1 MDLEKTQP
9 NIFHIH
15 IDATNFPVELE
26 TFAIQKL
33 GFVDS
38 DFSGHPEGYAHFE
51 PQRHLTLKLNTRQ
64 EFSETWEKLENK
76 ADESSDFVGYLEG
89 EFIPKDE
96 FIPYKPYQDE
106 PLNFNVKRRTLKSSS
121 GEQFRQTEF
130 HLTME
135 KTKTNSTLI
144 KRLLDSGL
152 YGAYIPKKDGEFL
165 VLTTQGF
172 IKDIV
177 PLYEELKRH
186 LLKVG
191 GAYRCTL
198 KEERA
203 LKFKMYGIQP
213 ENLPEI
219 ADEIEYIKN

>member
-1 MDLEKTQP
+1 MIAEKTQP

-26 TFAIQKL
+26 NFAIQEL
-33 GFVDS
+33 GFVNT
-38 DFSGHPEGYAHFE
+38 DFGGHPEGYVHFE
-51 PQRHLTLKLNTRQ
+51 PQRHLTLKLNTKQ
-64 EFSETWEKLENK
+64 EFTRTWERLERK
-76 ADESSDFVGYLEG
+76 ADECPDYVGYLEG
-89 EFIPKDE
+89 EFIPSDE

-106 PLNFNVKRRTLKSSS
+106 PMPFKVERRTLHSSKN
-121 GEQFRQTEF
+121 EHFRQTEF

-135 KTKTNSTLI
+135 KSKTSPILI

-152 YGAYIPKKDGEFL
+152 YGAYIPKPDGEFL

-172 IKDIV
+172 IKDIL
-177 PLYEELKRH
+177 PLYEVLKNH

-203 LKFKMYGIQP
+203 IKFKMYGIKP

-219 ADEIEYIKN
+219 ADKISYFEN

>member
-1 MDLEKTQP
+1 MEATQP

-15 IDATNFPVELE
+15 IDATNLTYDLE
-26 TFAIQKL
+26 NFAINQL
-33 GFVDS
+33 GFVNT
-38 DFSGHPEGYAHFE
+38 DFDGHPRGYLHFE
-51 PQRHLTLKLNTRQ
+51 PSKHLTLKVTSKK
-64 EFSETWEKLENK
+64 EFSQIWDTLEQKFDKSN
-76 ADESSDFVGYLEG
+76 EFVGYLEG
-89 EFIPKDE
+89 EFIPSDE

-106 PLNFNVKRRTLKSSS
+106 PLPFKVERRTLKSSKN
-121 GEQFRQTEF
+121 EQFRQTEF

-135 KTKTNSTLI
+135 KSKTSPILI

-152 YGAYIPKKDGEFL
+152 YGAYIPKPDGEFL

-177 PLYEELKRH
+177 PLYEVLKNH

-191 GAYRCTL
+191 GAYRCTM

-203 LKFKMYGIQP
+203 LKFKMYGIKP

-219 ADEIEYIKN
+219 ADKISYFEN